1 MTEAS
6 KEAVVEQT
14 ANAPTG
20 GRKFSPLAFAFLLM
34 ALGGFAYAALG
45 FLGLQEAQIP
55 ANWLQTQGQIVN
67 HGIETL
73 SRSKADGSTI
83 EMYKPKI
90 TYRYEVDGQH
100 YLGKQLTQHDQER
113 TLKAVAETEIESL
126 TVGTRVSV
134 HYNPDNPAD
143 AVLHKSDT
151 LGPIQAISAGLC
163 VGIGCFGIFMVSLR
177 RRAKA

>member
-1 MTEAS
+1 MNEAS
-6 KEAVVEQT
+6 RDAATDELATK
-14 ANAPTG
+14 PTE

-55 ANWLQTQGQIVN
+55 ANWLQAKGQVVN
-67 HGIETL
+67 HSIETL
-73 SRSKADGSTI
+73 SHSKPDGSAI

-90 TYRYEVDGQH
+90 TYRYEVDGTH
-100 YLGKQLTQHDQER
+100 HLGNQLTRHDQER
-113 TLKAVAETEIESL
+113 TLKAVAETEIEDL
-126 TVGTRVSV
+126 TVGTSVTV
-134 HYNPDNPAD
+134 HYNPENPAE

-177 RRAKA
+177 RRANT